1 MASRSSCWSA
11 LLALAMLLCGQAAQA
26 QIEPQKPAQLKAAN
40 RQALRDAHR
49 TESPYKDS
57 HLAVKPARL
66 KRGQSAPPQAKGL
79 NKGEPEV
86 DFEPG
91 KVGPAKPVGFL
102 GLRRKASPRP
112 RPAAPGKKK

>member
-1 MASRSSCWSA
+1 MASRSNWWGA
-11 LLALAMLLCGQAAQA
+11 LLLLAMLLCGQVAQA

-49 TESPYKDS
+49 TKSPYKDS

-66 KRGQSAPPQAKGL
+66 KRGQSASPQAKGL
-79 NKGEPEV
+79 NKGAPEV

-91 KVGPAKPVGFL
+91 QVGPAKPAGFL
-102 GLRRKASPRP
+102 GLRRKATPQL
-112 RPAAPGKKK
+112 RPAASGKKK